1 VPAVYAGA
9 QTGGVPPRTLPHTHR
24 RSAFAPPTDRVI
36 MDIRTLR
43 STCQIALG
51 RLQESLGRHTGRQD
65 WRLAGLLRQVQGR
78 LDMAQA
84 QRERAPAWRTA
95 RP

>member
-1 VPAVYAGA
+1 
-9 QTGGVPPRTLPHTHR
+9 
-24 RSAFAPPTDRVI
+24 

-43 STCQIALG
+43 STRQIALG

-84 QRERAPAWRTA
+84 QRVRVPAWRTA